1 MNLVDIPQVL
11 TQILGFLLMVWILRR
26 YAWGPLLA
34 MLEARRE
41 KIAGEFK
48 EADRLKGEAIELK
61 ARYDADLKGIEAQAR
76 QRLTEAVAEGQRVA
90 GEIRAQAQKDAA
102 QRIENAADEILRERE
117 KAKEVLKG
125 QVIDLSMR
133 TAEKILRQKLDD
145 PAQRKLTAEFI
156 DEVGALR

>member
-1 MNLVDIPQVL
+1 MNLIDVRQVL

-26 YAWGPLLA
+26 YAWGPLLG

-48 EADRLKGEAIELK
+48 EADRLKAEAVELK
-61 ARYDADLKGIEAQAR
+61 ARYDAELRGIEAQAR
-76 QRLTEAVAEGQRVA
+76 QRILEAVGEGQRVA
-90 GEIRAQAQKDAA
+90 GEIRAQAQKDSTA
-102 QRIENAADEILRERE
+102 RLENAADEIMRERE
-117 KAKEVLKG
+117 KAKEVLKE
-125 QVIDLSMR
+125 QVISLSLR

-145 PAQRKLTAEFI
+145 ASQRKLAGEFI